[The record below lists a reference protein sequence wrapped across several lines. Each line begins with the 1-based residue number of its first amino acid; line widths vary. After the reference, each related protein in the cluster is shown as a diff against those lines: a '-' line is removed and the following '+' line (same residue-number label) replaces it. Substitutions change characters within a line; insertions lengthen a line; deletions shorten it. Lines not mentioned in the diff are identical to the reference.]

1 MTHSC
6 FIIVPPIRIQ
16 NLSVQE
22 HIQSILRLLPH
33 DPGVYQY
40 FDSEGK
46 VIYVGKAID
55 LKNRVSSY
63 FRKTVDRGKTRI
75 LVQHIVDIKYIVV
88 ESEMDALLL
97 ENSLIK
103 KYQPRYNIL
112 LKDDKTYPSIVIKN
126 EAFPR
131 IYATR
136 QRIKDG
142 SEYLGPYTST
152 RVMHGVL
159 DLMKKI
165 FPIRTCSLNLSDA
178 NIQAK
183 KFKVCLEYHLGNCLG
198 PCEGKQNRE
207 DYEQNV
213 QAIRK
218 IVSGNYNETLREFR
232 RHLKESVAEYRFEQ
246 AHEIQSKIELLE
258 GFQAKS
264 TIVNPGIH
272 NVDVFSIVSDKIAGF
287 VNYMKINNG
296 VVVHGYTAEF
306 RKRLDESDA
315 EILEHAILTLRDR
328 FNSNSKEIYLPFEA
342 GIAMEGIRFTV
353 PLKGDKKKLVE
364 LSERNAK
371 LCMIDSHKQ
380 QEFVDPER
388 HVKRIMETL
397 KSDLRMPETPVHI
410 ECFDNSNIQGTNAV
424 GACVVFKNAKPS
436 KADYR
441 IFNIQTVQGPDD
453 FESMREVVF
462 RRYSRLLEEAEPI
475 PQLIIIDGGK
485 GQLSAAVSS
494 LEKLG
499 LWGKVTVIGIA
510 KKLEEIYFPGDTLP
524 IYIDKKSESLKLIQ
538 QLRNEAHRFGITRH
552 RQKRSKEALR
562 SELTDIKGIG
572 RQTAQTL
579 LFHFKTVQKVREAS
593 LEELEKIVNKRTARI
608 LSEYFDSQEEK

>member
-1 MTHSC
+1 
-6 FIIVPPIRIQ
+6 
-16 NLSVQE
+16 LSVQE

>member
-1 MTHSC
+1 M
-6 FIIVPPIRIQ
+6 
-16 NLSVQE
+16 SVQE

>member
-1 MTHSC
+1 
-6 FIIVPPIRIQ
+6 
-16 NLSVQE
+16 
-22 HIQSILRLLPH
+22 
-33 DPGVYQY
+33 
-40 FDSEGK
+40 
-46 VIYVGKAID
+46 
-55 LKNRVSSY
+55 
-63 FRKTVDRGKTRI
+63 VDRGKTRI

-593 LEELEKIVNKRTARI
+593 LEELEKSVNKRTARI

>member
-1 MTHSC
+1 
-6 FIIVPPIRIQ
+6 
-16 NLSVQE
+16 
-22 HIQSILRLLPH
+22 
-33 DPGVYQY
+33 
-40 FDSEGK
+40 

-63 FRKTVDRGKTRI
+63 FRKTVDRGKTRV

-126 EAFPR
+126 EPFPR

-142 SEYLGPYTST
+142 SEYLGPYTSAK
-152 RVMHGVL
+152 VMHGVL

-165 FPIRTCSLNLSDA
+165 FPIRTCSLNLTES
-178 NIQAK
+178 NIASK

-198 PCEGKQNRE
+198 PCEGKQKRV
-207 DYEQNV
+207 DYDENV

-232 RHLKESVAEYRFEQ
+232 RHLKYAVAEYRFEQ
-246 AHEIQSKIELLE
+246 AHEIKSKIELLE

-272 NVDVFSIVSDKIAGF
+272 NVDVFSIVSDKSAAF

-306 RKRLDESDA
+306 RKRLDETDS
-315 EILEHAILTLRDR
+315 EILEHAILMLRER
-328 FNSNSKEIYLPFEA
+328 FNSHSKEIYLPFDA
-342 GIAMEGIRFTV
+342 GISMEGIRFSA
-353 PLKGDKKKLVE
+353 PQKGDKKKLVE
-364 LSERNAK
+364 LSERNAR

-462 RRYSRLLEEAEPI
+462 RRYSRLLAEGEPI

-494 LEKLG
+494 IEKLG
-499 LWGKVTVIGIA
+499 LWGKVTIIGIA

-562 SELTDIKGIG
+562 SELTDIPGIG
-572 RQTAQTL
+572 QRTAQTL
-579 LFHFKTVQKVREAS
+579 LFRFKTVQKISDAS
-593 LEELEKIVNKRTARI
+593 LEELEEVVNKRSARQI
-608 LSEYFDSQEEK
+608 REYFDSQTEK